1 MFLLISVISLTL
13 GIWIIFSWNIFIVIL
28 FLGNLCLSLLLARS
42 CMLSPWLSSQVPIKS
57 HHFIVINLW
66 PYLWPYWTFQPKV
79 NFPTWEIFCIL
90 HVIKEDLASITQQ
103 LSVQLSHVWL
113 FATPWTAARQA
124 SLSITSSW
132 SLLKLMSI
140 ELVMPSISSS
150 VIPFSSHLQSVPA
163 SGSFLMN

>member
-103 LSVQLSHVWL
+103 LSVQLSHV
-113 FATPWTAARQA
+113 FND
-124 SLSITSSW
+124 
-132 SLLKLMSI
+132 
-140 ELVMPSISSS
+140 SS
-150 VIPFSSHLQSVPA
+150 VPFFCLLFWNSNYLYVSQWHVDPQLLDILFFFFHFF
-163 SGSFLMN
+163 SFWLIVCTT